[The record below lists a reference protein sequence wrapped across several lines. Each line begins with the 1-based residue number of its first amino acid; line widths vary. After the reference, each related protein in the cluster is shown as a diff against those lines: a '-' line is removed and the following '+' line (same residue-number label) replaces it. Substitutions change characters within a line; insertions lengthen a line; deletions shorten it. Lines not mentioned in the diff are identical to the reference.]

1 MGSGGREREG
11 RKIKNIKHKEGRDR
25 SAKSI

>member
-1 MGSGGREREG
+1 MGSGGGEREG
-11 RKIKNIKHKEGRDR
+11 RKIKNVKHKEGRDC